1 MAHRNQRFEGK
12 VAIVTGAAQGM
23 GATFAK
29 MFAAQGAAVV
39 VSDVNAPGAQKVAE
53 EITANSGRAIM
64 VETDLRKCGPVR
76 ALVDETLRNFQT
88 VSILV
93 NNAGVLRRTRCH
105 EISEEEWDLLM
116 EVNMKGVFFC
126 SQAVIA
132 PMKANNWGRI
142 INISSSAGR
151 SVSTIGG
158 VHYTASKAGVLGIT
172 RGMAKELAPHGIT
185 VNAICPGLIDTEMV
199 RSTTPSEE
207 IHRWEQ
213 SFPIPRLGTPEEV
226 AWLVGFL
233 ASDEAAY
240 ITGASFDI
248 NGGDLM
254 I

>member
-1 MAHRNQRFEGK
+1 MSHRNKRFEGK

-23 GATFAK
+23 GAAFAK
-29 MFAAQGAAVV
+29 MFAAQGAAVT
-39 VSDVNAPGAQKVAE
+39 VSDVNGQGAQKVTE
-53 EITANSGRAIM
+53 EINAAAGRAIM
-64 VETDLRKCGPVR
+64 VETDVRKCEQVR
-76 ALVDETLRNFQT
+76 ALVDKTLEHFQT

-105 EISEEEWDLLM
+105 EITEEEWDLLM

-158 VHYTASKAGVLGIT
+158 VHYTASKAGALGIT
-172 RGMAKELAPHGIT
+172 RGMAKELAPYGIT
-185 VNAICPGLIDTEMV
+185 VNAICPGLIDTEMD
-199 RSTTPSEE
+199 RLTTPPEE
-207 IHRWEQ
+207 IRRWEK
-213 SFPIPRLGTPEEV
+213 SFPIARLGTPEEV

-248 NGGDLM
+248 NAGDLM